1 MENRSTSAR
10 LAAVAAGTAI
20 DTRRSRPCRAPRR
33 AKHRPCTD
41 LAHNARLPSLS
52 TAPILPPQRLLSDPR
67 ALIAI
72 AAAAGPSL
80 LAYNL
85 SPSPTY
91 LNQALAFALW
101 AGFVMVSLPARPG
114 RGPWAV
120 WVALAVLAAAALWS
134 WGPGALPASLALSA
148 LGTLFAAAV
157 LLAGGAGAR
166 ARPDAE
172 ALFIAFCWAWV
183 IAGVLNIAV
192 ALVQVFWPGLPDG
205 SWLAASGIPGRAVGN
220 LRQPNHLSSLLLWH
234 CIAVVALLELGRLK
248 RGAAGMLLA
257 AAVFAVVLTAS
268 RTGVVSVLVLALWG
282 LLDRRLSR
290 PARLL
295 LLATPLAYLLSWLA
309 MAQWAALTQHAF
321 GGAQRLAESDIS
333 SSRVAIWRDTLA
345 LIAQQ
350 PWAGVGFGEFNLA
363 WTLTP
368 LPQRPVAF
376 FDHTHNLP
384 LQLAVELG
392 LPLAALVMGLLLWA
406 LWRGLRLAWAAP
418 AGLGVAQRSAM
429 LMVLM
434 IGLHSLVEYP
444 LWYGYF
450 LLPAAWAWGFAL
462 QPAPQSAAQP
472 RAAEPSPP
480 PSHAVGAV
488 ALLVA
493 VGAALSVLDYLRVA
507 TIFAATPGAP
517 PLEQRI
523 AEGQRSVFF
532 AHHADYAAVTS
543 GPSRPEEA
551 RAFDRVTH
559 YLLDTR
565 LMMAWAQS
573 LAARGELDAARHV
586 AARLREFRKADAAE
600 FFAPCE
606 PGGGGGAAA
615 AASGVSAAGTAASA
629 ATPLPAG
636 RPFQCEA
643 PARALGWR
651 EFAASGF

>member
-1 MENRSTSAR
+1 MLTTAPTPPPRR
-10 LAAVAAGTAI
+10 LLSEPGAMVAVAAATA
-20 DTRRSRPCRAPRR
+20 
-33 AKHRPCTD
+33 
-41 LAHNARLPSLS
+41 
-52 TAPILPPQRLLSDPR
+52 
-67 ALIAI
+67 
-72 AAAAGPSL
+72 PSL

-91 LNQALAFALW
+91 LNQALAFTLW
-101 AGFVMVSLPARPG
+101 AGFVMVSTPARPG

-120 WVALAVLAAAALWS
+120 WAALALLAAAAAWS
-134 WGPGALPASLALSA
+134 WGPGALPASLALST

-157 LLAGGAGAR
+157 LVAGGAGAR
-166 ARPDAE
+166 ARPDAL
-172 ALFIAFCWAWV
+172 ALFTAFCWAWV
-183 IAGVLNIAV
+183 AAGVLNIAV
-192 ALVQVFWPGLPDG
+192 ALIQVFVPELPDG
-205 SWLAASGIPGRAVGN
+205 AWIAASGIPGRAVGN

-234 CIAVVALLELGRLK
+234 CIAVIALLDLGKLK
-248 RGAAGMLLA
+248 RGAAALLLA
-257 AAVFAVVLTAS
+257 AAIFAVVLTAS
-268 RTGVVSVLVLALWG
+268 RTGLVSVLVLALWG

-290 PARLL
+290 PARVL
-295 LLATPLAYLLSWLA
+295 LLAAPLAYLLSWLA
-309 MAQWAALTQHAF
+309 MAQWAALTQHTF

-333 SSRVAIWRDTLA
+333 GSRVGIWRDTLT

-350 PWAGVGFGEFNLA
+350 PWTGVGFGEFNFA

-392 LPLAALVMGLLLWA
+392 LPLAAGVMALLLWA
-406 LWRGLRLAWAAP
+406 LWRGMRQAWAVP

-444 LWYGYF
+444 LWYSYF

-462 QPAPQSAAQP
+462 QGPRATSRAAAQTP
-472 RAAEPSPP
+472 VAAAPPAAERASAPSPVLT
-480 PSHAVGAV
+480 AA

-493 VGAALSVLDYLRVA
+493 AGAALSVPDYLRVA
-507 TIFAATPGAP
+507 AIFTATPGAP

-523 AEGQRSVFF
+523 AAGQRSVFF

-543 GPSRPEEA
+543 GVPLADPVH
-551 RAFDRVTH
+551 AFDRVTH

-565 LMMAWAQS
+565 LMIAWAES
-573 LAARGELDAARHV
+573 LAARGELDAARHI
-586 AARLREFRKADAAE
+586 AARLREFRKADAVD
-600 FFAPCE
+600 FYAPC
-606 PGGGGGAAA
+606 PSLDGAAP
-615 AASGVSAAGTAASA
+615 AASA
-629 ATPLPAG
+629 A

-643 PARALGWR
+643 PVRVPGWR
-651 EFAASGF
+651 SFAAAGF